1 MSKKKKQFK
10 TKDLGDLSRDPFAI
24 GVRKILAVKVAT
36 AQRKPKSAAPVSGG
50 SQRSGFDPLEPEFF
64 MPSFR
69 NCMHKLQLRGS
80 SFFLPFI
87 SSFRVQLNEIHIFMI
102 SKITGLEPVGFI
114 KNMKEVFQVN
124 WPVKNEGLLYI
135 YLNCKDL
142 LSK

>member
-1 MSKKKKQFK
+1 M
-10 TKDLGDLSRDPFAI
+10 L
-24 GVRKILAVKVAT
+24 
-36 AQRKPKSAAPVSGG
+36 
-50 SQRSGFDPLEPEFF
+50 
-64 MPSFR
+64 SFR

-102 SKITGLEPVGFI
+102 SKTTGLEPVGFI
-114 KNMKEVFQVN
+114 IKMKEVFQLN